1 MHLQQAQSYSTL
13 MYDPAGHHIPNL
25 ALLWPA
31 FAAASASEMAA
42 LVARQLTSLAIGD
55 DGPAAQQ
62 PKWATSHTVA
72 LELETVQLRD
82 FTTEA
87 RSFPTLLC
95 APFALHGA
103 AVSDLATGHSLV
115 AALRDAG
122 LRRLFVTD
130 WRSATAE
137 MRFLGI
143 DDYLADLNVLVDKIG
158 APVDLIGLCQGG
170 WMALIYAARFPGKV
184 RKLVLAA
191 APIDIAAASSALS
204 ALAEASPLAVFH
216 ELTRLGDGLI
226 PGRSVLKFWGPEAL
240 EAENIRQLLQTEA
253 TIGTPAFKRLEAL
266 FRDWYSWTLDLPG
279 TYFLEVVERLYK
291 RNELATGNF
300 VALGQRVRSR
310 DAENTDLP
318 ARGAR

>member
-1 MHLQQAQSYSTL
+1 

-42 LVARQLTSLAIGD
+42 LVARQLTSLAVGG

-103 AVSDLATGHSLV
+103 AVSDLATEHSLV

-240 EAENIRQLLQTEA
+240 EAENIRQLLQTEDDDRHSRFQA
-253 TIGTPAFKRLEAL
+253 SRSPVPGLVFLDARPAGDLFSRGRGEIVQAQRTRDRELCCVGTT
-266 FRDWYSWTLDLPG
+266 S
-279 TYFLEVVERLYK
+279 
-291 RNELATGNF
+291 
-300 VALGQRVRSR
+300 RSR
-310 DAENTDLP
+310 DAENTGLP